1 MTYIRFQ
8 VEEVFQGQNLTW
20 KAPTGKGIHMEKLN
34 NGLVDED
41 SNFIVPLVVIG
52 MVVVVIL
59 LIAGLF
65 MPTTDWIF

>member
-1 MTYIRFQ
+1 
-8 VEEVFQGQNLTW
+8 
-20 KAPTGKGIHMEKLN
+20 MEKLN

-52 MVVVVIL
+52 IVVVVIL

>member
-1 MTYIRFQ
+1 
-8 VEEVFQGQNLTW
+8 
-20 KAPTGKGIHMEKLN
+20 MEKLN